1 MWVSSTHRRRL
12 RCALAVTVRRQ
23 LYSRSDGRL
32 GAWGAARPALRAWRR
47 ARSSVER
54 RGHPTEGSMKVFVT
68 GGTGYI
74 GSVVSLQLKK
84 AGHDVQALVRNKDKA
99 SALQGAGVKLD
110 RKSIQNARELLHGRV
125 GATFIYTS
133 GVWVLGD
140 TAGAVADEST
150 STNPAQIA
158 AWRPS
163 HEQLTLELSKEGI
176 RAVVVRPGI
185 VYGGARGGIPASMF
199 GSALKQG
206 AAQMIGEGAN
216 HWPLVHV
223 EDLAE
228 LYVRL
233 VERAPAG
240 SIFHAADASTHTL
253 REIAEAA
260 SRAAG
265 KGGKVSALPLDKA
278 RQSMGPFA
286 DALALDQKLSSEK
299 ARTELDWRPRHED
312 FVAEAPQ
319 L

>member
-1 MWVSSTHRRRL
+1 
-12 RCALAVTVRRQ
+12 
-23 LYSRSDGRL
+23 
-32 GAWGAARPALRAWRR
+32 
-47 ARSSVER
+47 
-54 RGHPTEGSMKVFVT
+54 MKVFVT

-74 GSVVSLQLKK
+74 GSAVSLQLKK

-99 SALQGAGVKLD
+99 SALQAAGVKLVQGDLGNPAGYAAAAYGVQAIVHCASDPGPQHVELD

-133 GVWVLGD
+133 GIWVLGD

-150 STNPAQIA
+150 PTNPAQIA
-158 AWRPS
+158 AWRPA

-176 RAVVVRPGI
+176 RAVVARPGI

-319 L
+319 LFAQWHSAQ

>member
-1 MWVSSTHRRRL
+1 
-12 RCALAVTVRRQ
+12 
-23 LYSRSDGRL
+23 
-32 GAWGAARPALRAWRR
+32 
-47 ARSSVER
+47 
-54 RGHPTEGSMKVFVT
+54 MKVFVT

-99 SALQGAGVKLD
+99 SALQGAGVKLVQGDLGNPAGYAAAAYGVQAIVHCASDPGPQHVELD

-158 AWRPS
+158 AWRPA

-319 L
+319 LFAQWHSAQ